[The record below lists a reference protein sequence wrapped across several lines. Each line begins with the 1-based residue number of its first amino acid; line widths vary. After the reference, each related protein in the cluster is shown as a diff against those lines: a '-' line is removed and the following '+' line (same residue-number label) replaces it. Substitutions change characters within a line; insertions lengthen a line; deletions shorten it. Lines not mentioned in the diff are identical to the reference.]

1 MIVQGKEKVGV
12 EDYLNKEPHKP
23 DRNIALL
30 VSCSDYSTLREKS
43 SDFKAFNDVKSAP
56 EEVESVKENLKRM
69 GFKDEDIKHLSNP
82 KCDDV
87 KDAFDDIMEECWV
100 SNVQEEKILFYFY
113 FIGHGSQESSCQLI
127 LNGYNE
133 VFPIEKML
141 KIVAGFKD
149 CYVLALLDCTR
160 KRVDPTKWTI

>member
-1 MIVQGKEKVGV
+1 M
-12 EDYLNKEPHKP
+12 NNEPHKP

-100 SNVQEEKILFYFY
+100 SNV
-113 FIGHGSQESSCQLI
+113 
-127 LNGYNE
+127 
-133 VFPIEKML
+133 
-141 KIVAGFKD
+141 
-149 CYVLALLDCTR
+149 
-160 KRVDPTKWTI
+160 